1 MRRIESLVWFR
12 YKQSQPIMDQ
22 EQIGILICGNEVCQL
37 KEGVNTFGRSSEQ
50 DFSFSDPAMSREHFT
65 IDVSRNSSGHYEY
78 LVTTM
83 SQKKA
88 TIINDRLALNLNVPF
103 APRNIALVDGATIQ
117 AGVTR
122 FQFKK

>member
-1 MRRIESLVWFR
+1 
-12 YKQSQPIMDQ
+12 
-22 EQIGILICGNEVCQL
+22 
-37 KEGVNTFGRSSEQ
+37 
-50 DFSFSDPAMSREHFT
+50 
-65 IDVSRNSSGHYEY
+65 
-78 LVTTM
+78 M